1 MIYVIV
7 FRIVNNIIQ
16 HKPDLSPDVLRRNAS
31 FLFYL
36 QMQENL
42 GDLFGKHIY

>member
-1 MIYVIV
+1 LYKVRSRYSNV
-7 FRIVNNIIQ
+7 RAKLIIF
-16 HKPDLSPDVLRRNAS
+16 LLDVLRRNAS